1 MGLFLTVAMP
11 VIGAFNAPNGMT
23 ENALS
28 NIWSNACT
36 TYKTAGSAAKV
47 VELPM
52 WNRHLGIKGAL

>member
-36 TYKTAGSAAKV
+36 NS
-47 VELPM
+47 
-52 WNRHLGIKGAL
+52 